1 MPAGMAMK
9 KFKKVLLRVSIVAA
23 VVAAGWGSYRLVRQ
37 LPERQR
43 EVPTTRVRRG
53 DVVVRTFSRG
63 ELRAV
68 RSMTLIAPNLFGTVQ
83 VTKLAPLGAFA
94 REGDLVVEFDDAEVL
109 SRLEEKQLELEQVA
123 ERIKKAEA
131 DLAIRRNQDEVELL
145 RARYAVRRAELEVKR
160 NELLSAID
168 AKKNILNLEEAKR
181 RLDKLKSDIESRRK
195 QAEAE
200 LAVLREERNKA
211 ELELAREQQRLRQ
224 VKLLAPMSGLVA
236 IRQQRTGF
244 FFAGTQLPDIREG
257 DELRPGM
264 PVVDILDLS
273 ELEVVARVGELD
285 RANLHEGQQVLIRLD
300 ALPDKTING
309 KIKTLSGTASAD
321 VYSND
326 PAKKFDVTFE
336 VDMREL
342 LTALGAKPEQ
352 IQRILAMAEQNRKR
366 APVQASAPPMMLA
379 GMFSPGGAMASGGAP
394 SAGGGGMA
402 GGFGGAGPVGA
413 GAGGAGGF
421 PGSGGG
427 FPAAGGGFPGAGGQE
442 GQQGAR
448 RQGGGAFFT
457 QMLARLPEDQRKK
470 VEEAL
475 KKELQGKR
483 LEELEPEQR
492 RAIFQ
497 RLREQMSGLFP
508 GRPPGGAP
516 SGQGPAAPG
525 QGPSGGAP
533 ARAFGEG
540 NELLRLASRGGAGQ
554 FSDAQLANAKLPPPP
569 EEDSQLD
576 VLLRPGLLADV
587 EIIVEK
593 IPDAIHI
600 PIQCVFEKDNRPI
613 VYVKVGNRFEE
624 RVIKPLKRSENTMV
638 VAEGL
643 REGELVALADP
654 TAKPGQKKSEPA
666 GGQSPTPMGGLG
678 GAGMGSPGRGR

>member
-1 MPAGMAMK
+1 MRSKDSIK
-9 KFKKVLLRVSIVAA
+9 KFKKVLFRALIAAA
-23 VVAAGWGSYRLVRQ
+23 VLAAGWASYRFVRQ
-37 LPERQR
+37 LPERPR

-53 DVVVRTFSRG
+53 DVVVRTFARG

-68 RSMTLIAPNLFGTVQ
+68 RSVTLIAPNLFGTVQ
-83 VTKLAPLGAFA
+83 VTRLAPLGAFA
-94 REGDLVVEFDDAEVL
+94 REGDLVVEFDDAEVR
-109 SRLEEKQLELEQVA
+109 SRLEEKQLELEQIA
-123 ERIKKAEA
+123 ERIRKAEA
-131 DLAIRRNQDEVELL
+131 DLAIRKNQDEVELL

-211 ELELAREQQRLRQ
+211 ELELFREQQRLRE

-236 IRQQRTGF
+236 IRQQRSGF

-285 RANLHEGQQVLIRLD
+285 RANLHEGQTVLIRLD
-300 ALPDKTING
+300 ALPEKAIHG
-309 KIKTLSGTASAD
+309 KIKALSGTATAD

-336 VDMREL
+336 IDMREL
-342 LTALGAKPEQ
+342 LTALGAKPDQ
-352 IQRILAMAEQNRKR
+352 IQRILATAEQNRKR
-366 APVQASAPPMMLA
+366 APAASAAPPTMLA
-379 GMFSPGGAMASGGAP
+379 GLFGGPGGPGA
-394 SAGGGGMA
+394 AA
-402 GGFGGAGPVGA
+402 GGFAGA
-413 GAGGAGGF
+413 GARAAGGF
-421 PGSGGG
+421 PGQAAGLPGAGGG
-427 FPAAGGGFPGAGGQE
+427 PASGGFPGGGGE
-442 GQQGAR
+442 GQAAGRAP
-448 RQGGGAFFT
+448 GGGFT
-457 QMLARLPEDQRKK
+457 RMLSRLPEEQRKK

-475 KKELQGKR
+475 KKELKGKKIED
-483 LEELEPEQR
+483 LSPEER
-492 RAIFQ
+492 RAVFQ
-497 RLREQMSGLFP
+497 KLREQMGGAFP
-508 GRPPGGAP
+508 GRPPGGP
-516 SGQGPAAPG
+516 GAPG
-525 QGPSGGAP
+525 GQPSSEAP

-540 NELLRLASRGGAGQ
+540 NELLRFAARGGPSQ

-593 IPDAIHI
+593 IPDAIHV
-600 PIQCVFEKDNRPI
+600 PIQAVFEKNNRPM

-624 RVIKPLKRSENTMV
+624 RFIKPFKRSENTMV

-643 REGELVALADP
+643 KEGEIIALADP
-654 TAKPGQKKSEPA
+654 TAKPGQKKEAP
-666 GGQSPTPMGGLG
+666 GRGESPTPLG
-678 GAGMGSPGRGR
+678 GFGGGPPGAARAR